1 MGSTFS
7 TIWCRRLYPPGLR
20 MVVATV
26 MGQIPAANSLSQL
39 KYSAPP
45 AKEMRIFPLNWREM
59 RWHISMVRGNRLRP
73 DIYISLLGSS
83 PRRGVH
89 REGVG
94 QLQAKLQAVAVGQGL
109 QALEHGNGVGPLQI
123 LVEVVLI
130 EDDVVIAHGVQDAAG
145 RSGSPGWWGCT

>member
-1 MGSTFS
+1 MAWVSVPEKGRYAMGSTFS

-45 AKEMRIFPLNWREM
+45 AKEMRILPLNWREM

-73 DIYISLLGSS
+73 DMYISLLGSS
-83 PRRGVH
+83 PRVVSTGKVLDSFRPNS
-89 REGVG
+89 RP
-94 QLQAKLQAVAVGQGL
+94 QLSARACRRSNMGTAS
-109 QALEHGNGVGPLQI
+109 
-123 LVEVVLI
+123 
-130 EDDVVIAHGVQDAAG
+130 AHC
-145 RSGSPGWWGCT
+145 RSSLKWCSSKTM